1 MARADLHYALAVD
14 REILEAAAVDPAL
27 LDPVVRVPSGLPGE
41 ARPFVVVRDYQ
52 GPVGYYTERFEI
64 VDAKGRPVHHSGVR
78 RLRLRGEMF
87 EDRFTDEVRGLQFT
101 DPDEHALRFFI
112 DDQAVGQV
120 PLFLESGMGGDP
132 RLAAEETFKKAIGK
146 GEIIWITVP
155 HVPQAGRGTAKARL
169 RPHTQPVWFIAQGT
183 TIFVLT
189 GPGEQDVQG
198 LTQATEV
205 EITARSKD
213 HRSRVARVQASVRVL
228 PKDDPEWVK
237 LAQSATPKRLN
248 LPDKTFEDAVRRW
261 RETCEIVQLTPK
273 FSAQAA

>member
-14 REILEAAAVDPAL
+14 REILEAASVDPSL

-41 ARPFVVVRDYQ
+41 AQPFVVLRDYQ

-64 VDAKGRPVHHSGVR
+64 VDAKGREVYRSGIR
-78 RLRLRGEMF
+78 RLNLRGEMF
-87 EDRFTDEVRGLQFT
+87 EDRFTDTVAGLAFS
-101 DPDEHALRFFI
+101 DPDEHQLRFFL
-112 DDQAVGQV
+112 DDDAVGQV

-132 RLAAEETFKKAIGK
+132 RLAAEETFKKAVGK

-155 HVPQAGRGTAKARL
+155 HVPQAGRGTAKAQRK
-169 RPHTQPVWFIAQGT
+169 PHTQPVWFLTQGT
-183 TIFVLT
+183 KIYVLT

-198 LTQATEV
+198 LTQASEV

-213 HRSRVARVQASVRVL
+213 LRSRVSRVSASVRVL
-228 PKDDPEWVK
+228 PKDEEWDK

-248 LPDKTFEDAVRRW
+248 LPDKTYEDAVRRW
-261 RETCEIVQLTPK
+261 RETCEIVELTPQFGVK
-273 FSAQAA
+273 AA

>member
-14 REILEAAAVDPAL
+14 REILEAASVDPSL
-27 LDPVVRVPSGLPGE
+27 LDPVVRVPSGLPGQ

-64 VDAKGRPVHHSGVR
+64 VDAKGREVYRSGIR
-78 RLRLRGEMF
+78 RLKLRGEMF
-87 EDRFTDEVRGLQFT
+87 EDRFTDQVGGLLFD
-101 DPDEHALRFFI
+101 DPDEHQLRFFI
-112 DDQAVGQV
+112 DDDPVGQV
-120 PLFLESGMGGDP
+120 PVFLESGLGGDP
-132 RLAAEETFKKAIGK
+132 RLAAEETFKKAVGK

-155 HVPQAGRGTAKARL
+155 VTGQRGRGASTYA
-169 RPHTQPVWFIAQGT
+169 TNTYPVWFLTQGSK
-183 TIFVLT
+183 IYVLT

-213 HRSRVARVQASVRVL
+213 HRSRVSRVPAAVRVL
-228 PKDDPEWVK
+228 PKDDEWTK

-248 LPDKTFEDAVRRW
+248 LPDKTYEAAVERW
-261 RETCEIVQLTPK
+261 RETCEIVELTPK
-273 FSAQAA
+273 FSSQAA